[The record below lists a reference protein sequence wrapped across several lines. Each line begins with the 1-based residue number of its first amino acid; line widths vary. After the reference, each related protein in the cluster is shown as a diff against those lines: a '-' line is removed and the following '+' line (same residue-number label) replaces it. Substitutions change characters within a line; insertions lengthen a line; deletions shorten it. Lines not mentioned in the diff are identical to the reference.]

1 MNKPAN
7 DYSQQPVPNDLTVSS
22 SHIALVII
30 GGTIA
35 IPGFLMAAQLGTS
48 LGFTS
53 AIMAFICGAIILS
66 LMITCTSWVGS
77 VTRLSASKL
86 TENAFGLQ
94 GAKYINGVMAITLAG
109 WYGVNCK
116 MFGDAADI
124 VLTSIGIELPT
135 QLYMIVGSLLML
147 WVSLN
152 GFKGID
158 KLALWLV
165 PLMIFFIIYA
175 AAISLNSTSVN
186 LLWETKQNV
195 SFTSG
200 ISAVIGGY
208 IVGVVIQ
215 PDYSRFAKSVKGAA
229 MGAGLALLI
238 IYPIVLILTAIPA
251 IITEQADL
259 ILIMIGIGIGGPAF
273 FLLLLSSWSSNVLS
287 LYSSSLNINTIFPRF
302 SLRNITLF
310 IGAIG
315 TLLAFTDVQKYFID
329 FLIFL
334 GVAIPPVGA
343 IYCLN
348 FWLNNGLVSADNSMS
363 KNHWSAIYSW
373 LLGTVIGLISYNNYF
388 SIVQVPSLDSI
399 ILSAFVYLFLRKK
412 CLLNLYINSS
422 PNELTKGSK

>member
-7 DYSQQPVPNDLTVSS
+7 DYSQQPVPDDLTVSS
-22 SHIALVII
+22 SHISLVII

-35 IPGFLMAAQLGTS
+35 IPAFLMAAQLGTS
-48 LGFTS
+48 LGFMS
-53 AIMAFICGAIILS
+53 AILAFICGAIVLA
-66 LMITCTSWVGS
+66 LMIACTSWVGS

-86 TENAFGLQ
+86 TENAFGLH

-124 VLTSIGIELPT
+124 VLTDMGIELPS

-147 WVSLN
+147 WVSLK

-175 AAISLNSTSVN
+175 AVLSLDSTSVN
-186 LLWETKQNV
+186 LLWEVKKNV

-200 ISAVIGGY
+200 ISAVIGAY
-208 IVGVVIQ
+208 IVGVVVQ
-215 PDYSRFAKSVKGAA
+215 PDYSRFAKSAKGAA
-229 MGAGLALLI
+229 MGAGLSLLI
-238 IYPIVLILTAIPA
+238 VFPIVLILTAIPA
-251 IITEQADL
+251 IVTEQADL
-259 ILIMIGIGIGGPAF
+259 IMIMIGIGIGGPAF

-287 LYSSSLNINTIFPRF
+287 LYSSSLNINTIIPSF

-315 TLLAFTDVQKYFID
+315 TLIAFADVQKYFID

-348 FWLNNGLVSADNSMS
+348 FGLNKELISADNSMS

-373 LLGTVIGLISYNNYF
+373 IFGTLIGFLSYNNYF

-399 ILSAFVYLFLRKK
+399 IFSSLAYMFLRRK
-412 CLLNLYINSS
+412 CLFNLYIGSS
-422 PNELTKGSK
+422 PDKYRTNP